1 MNLELRGNKWIT
13 DTTSLCTCSLNCI
26 KVWGV
31 APYVALLFQEF
42 PLKFPHIL
50 STLIFVYCYLELSR
64 LCFFATGARK
74 LMGSGDR
81 EVFSDRN
88 KEPHICDSY
97 HSCLSKATP
106 PVVSACFV

>member
-50 STLIFVYCYLELSR
+50 STLILSTVTLSCQGSAFLLLEL
-64 LCFFATGARK
+64 G
-74 LMGSGDR
+74 
-81 EVFSDRN
+81 N
-88 KEPHICDSY
+88 
-97 HSCLSKATP
+97 
-106 PVVSACFV
+106 